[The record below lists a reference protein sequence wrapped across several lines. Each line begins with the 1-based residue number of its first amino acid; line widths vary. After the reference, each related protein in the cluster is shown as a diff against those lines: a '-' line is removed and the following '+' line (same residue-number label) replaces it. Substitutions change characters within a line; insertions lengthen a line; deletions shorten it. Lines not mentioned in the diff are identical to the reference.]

1 MTSPHTNP
9 PGDQVPDEPDRA
21 GHADLDL
28 DQLQPDQLEPE
39 LLAALDLWAAQRD
52 VAGGAEPM
60 PDAVR
65 ERSLRTASLAI
76 GGLARTAPDGTP
88 RPMLQTE
95 AAARSRRRPW
105 IKPLA
110 IGIVGGAAVLA
121 AALVTANSGD
131 PSEQRD
137 AFIAN
142 NVDAIVATLRLRTD
156 PLAHCGN
163 VAWSPDRR
171 EAFVFAANM
180 PANDPARQR
189 YTLWAETGDQ
199 RVEIARF
206 DVTDPVDEIVRLRG
220 LPELDRLG
228 GQPDRFVVTLDAV
241 APGVEPA
248 SIEIAT
254 TDAF

>member
-1 MTSPHTNP
+1 M
-9 PGDQVPDEPDRA
+9 
-21 GHADLDL
+21 
-28 DQLQPDQLEPE
+28 
-39 LLAALDLWAAQRD
+39 
-52 VAGGAEPM
+52 
-60 PDAVR
+60 
-65 ERSLRTASLAI
+65 
-76 GGLARTAPDGTP
+76 
-88 RPMLQTE
+88 
-95 AAARSRRRPW
+95 
-105 IKPLA
+105 A